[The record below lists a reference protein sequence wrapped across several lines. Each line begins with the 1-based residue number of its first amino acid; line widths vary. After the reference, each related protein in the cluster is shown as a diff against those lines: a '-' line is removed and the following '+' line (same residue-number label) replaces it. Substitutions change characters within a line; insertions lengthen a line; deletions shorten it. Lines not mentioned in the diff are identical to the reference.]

1 MPRLTQSNIH
11 SDFSTGSGV
20 WTGYRAEITGF
31 YNDYGR
37 VDLDD
42 HLVREYNK
50 KINDLNIS
58 TGLLITPVDA
68 GYRYIG
74 DGSNF

>member
-1 MPRLTQSNIH
+1 MPRITQSDIH
-11 SDFSTGSGV
+11 ADFSTGSGI

-31 YNDYGR
+31 YNEFDR

-42 HLVREYNK
+42 HVVREYNR
-50 KINDLNIS
+50 KIQVLGQP
-58 TGLLITPVDA
+58 TGLMIVPNDA

-74 DGSNF
+74 DETAF

>member
-11 SDFSTGSGV
+11 ADFSTGSGI

-31 YNDYGR
+31 YGSYDR

-42 HLVREYNK
+42 HVVREYNR
-50 KINDLNIS
+50 KIHTLDLPDSLFIE
-58 TGLLITPVDA
+58 PFDA
-68 GYRYIG
+68 GRRYIG
-74 DGSNF
+74 DGNTF